1 MLWDGWDCDSVAWVM
16 ERKDWTRYL
25 KMTNHGTEY
34 EAKIEELNELIAKY
48 EAVIE
53 QTREAIELLCITN

>member
-1 MLWDGWDCDSVAWVM
+1 M